1 MADTTSVL
9 ARLQAALSVYDPTW
23 DVSAGSATYKI
34 LEAVANEIATA
45 NNNSVLQ
52 TYSYD
57 VATKSGLELDNF
69 CNIFGVYRQIGKR
82 ASGTVTFYASGSQIV
97 NIDIPLGTQVAVPI
111 NSSNNSTIVY
121 FSTTVPAVI
130 PLGETSVEVPVLST
144 LAGAAYNVPAN
155 SITSLVNTLI
165 SVTSVNNDLPMLGGT
180 DPESDAELRNR
191 WQSTAFNNTTGTP
204 GKYIIAALQN
214 NNVHRANTVS
224 PQQYYTEQ
232 TQIQATISGGTGGVV
247 MSLIAYS
254 GMTNPLTGATY
265 SGTTVVAS
273 GYYASSTTGS
283 TFATSIGAMISGV
296 YPNNGVSLST
306 SPSGN
311 TITQG
316 FNITFNQPSP
326 YRFAINKAT
335 ISASGYYTVSGCN
348 YWEWAKSSNPDVGL
362 SGTLSAYSPFGAQGA
377 IYPEGNEL
385 VGSNLNAVDEIV
397 YSNITDYYYPNAPT
411 VPLTIN
417 ITNGSN
423 QPALFVGNNIEI
435 VSEYMPSSSRATS
448 ISGNNN
454 FVDIFIDGA
463 TANLANEQVVFNP
476 QLTISS
482 GNTIS
487 YLNTAN
493 YLLASGSVASTN
505 SLTTSGIYIPI
516 NQQPLVNF
524 PSQIGLTSSGVA
536 DTILLYNQASGTAT
550 QYPIALNPWPYITFT
565 GSIPA
570 GATNYPNQFIPVPA
584 ANTFLYPGLALASGV
599 ATATGG
605 PFYITQVTSSGVF
618 VNAPITGTYA
628 TASSVVMSGKALVFP
643 IYDNTTKMGSVMDS
657 SALAFASGTPPVGWP
672 SLPTTTT
679 WATYKHSYNNDVV
692 DVESLIQQ
700 SRPIGVNT
708 LVHQADF
715 VNLVVNITI
724 VANPG
729 SNIVTIQNTI
739 YNQLNSLFSGYSFN
753 SFISFASLTRQV
765 LSSNGVSNV
774 RINSIQIVATDGTL
788 INTFTNDFGLASNNL
803 PMLSAVNFVVRGSS
817 NF

>member
-34 LEAVANEIATA
+34 LEAVASEIATA
-45 NNNSVLQ
+45 NNNSILQ

-57 VATKSGLELDNF
+57 VGTKSGLELDNF
-69 CNIFGVYRQIGKR
+69 CNIFGVYRQLGKR
-82 ASGTVTFYASGSQIV
+82 ASGTVTFYASGSQIM

-111 NSSNNSTIVY
+111 NSSNNTTVVY
-121 FSTTVPAVI
+121 FTTTVPAVI

-144 LAGAAYNVPAN
+144 LAGSAYNVPAN
-155 SITSLVNTLI
+155 SITSLVNSLI
-165 SVTSVNNDLPMLGGT
+165 SVTSVNNDFPMTGGT

-232 TQIQATISGGTGGVV
+232 TQIQATLSGGTGGVV
-247 MSLIAYS
+247 MALVAYS
-254 GMTNPLTGATY
+254 GMTNPLNGTTY

-273 GYYASSTTGS
+273 GYYSSSTTGS
-283 TFATSIGAMISGV
+283 TFATNIGAMISGV
-296 YPNNGVSLST
+296 YPNNGVSLSAT
-306 SPSGN
+306 PSGN

-316 FNITFNQPSP
+316 FNITFSQQSP
-326 YRFAINKAT
+326 YRLAINKAT
-335 ISASGYYTVSGCN
+335 ITSSGYYTVSGCN

-362 SGTLSAYSPFGAQGA
+362 SGTLSSYGPVGASGA

-385 VGSNLNAVDEIV
+385 VGSNINAINEIV
-397 YSNITDYYYPNAPT
+397 YSNITDYYYPITQT

-417 ITNGSN
+417 IINGSN
-423 QPALFVGNNIEI
+423 QPLLFIGNNIEI
-435 VSEYMPSSSRATS
+435 ISEYLPTASRAIS

-454 FVDIFIDGA
+454 FVDVFIDG
-463 TANLANEQVVFNP
+463 TTSNLASEQVVFNP
-476 QLTISS
+476 QLTVSS
-482 GNTIS
+482 GNATS
-487 YLNTAN
+487 YLNTKN
-493 YLLASGSVASTN
+493 YLLASGSVASSN
-505 SLTTSGIYIPI
+505 SLTTSGVYIPI

-524 PSQIGLTSSGVA
+524 PSQLGLSSSGVA
-536 DTILLYNQASGTAT
+536 DTIMLYNQASGTAT

-565 GSIPA
+565 GSIPS
-570 GATNYPNQFIPVPA
+570 GATNYPNYFVPVPA
-584 ANTFLYPGLALASGV
+584 ANTFLYPGLALASGT
-599 ATATGG
+599 ATASGG
-605 PFYITQVTSSGVF
+605 PFFIESVSSSGIYL
-618 VNAPITGTYA
+618 NAPITGNYT
-628 TASSVVMSGKALVFP
+628 TTSSVTMSGKALVFP
-643 IYDNTTKMGSVMDS
+643 IYDNTTNMGSVLDS
-657 SALAFASGTPPVGWP
+657 SALVFASGTPPFGWP
-672 SLPTTTT
+672 ALPTTTT
-679 WATYKHSYNNDVV
+679 WATYKHSYNTDVV

-715 VNLVVNITI
+715 INLVVNMTI
-724 VANPG
+724 VASPG
-729 SNIVTIQNTI
+729 SNIVTIQNNI
-739 YNQLNSLFSGYSFN
+739 YNQLNSLFTGYSFN
-753 SFISFASLTRQV
+753 SFVSFASLTRQV

-774 RINSIQIVATDGTL
+774 RINSIQVVATDGTV

-803 PMLSAVNFVVRGSS
+803 PTLSAVNFIVRGSS